1 MLRAALSALA
11 LIGAG
16 AAAFGQ
22 QPAQDPATV
31 SPDPVTASP
40 DAATASPGAV
50 TGPQG
55 LVAGST
61 APAGAAPGTLSI
73 TLAHEPP
80 LEVPFRARLTLPPDV
95 IAVDGWVLYPQVRVY
110 GLGSDNLF
118 LSPTTPVSVGGLG
131 ITPSLT
137 AEWSNG
143 IHTTTLY
150 ANVDRQ
156 IYPSDHAINTLDPQ
170 AGFKQKWEAM
180 RDLIFEADGD
190 YTHKTIAPSLT
201 SAIPGTIPSQ
211 GTITLPNGNI
221 QLPNGNIVSPTG
233 QIVGQASP
241 GLSVGTISVVN
252 PYDQFTGTA
261 SVTKFLNG
269 GVVKFSSSLSG
280 TNYDTPTT
288 ATPDRSVWSF
298 RGDGAFW
305 LGPVF
310 YVFSDGSLAR
320 TVSTT
325 DTTAFRAIGGIG
337 FKPTMLFGGSAYFG
351 RQGSESTGT
360 AGGELSGAQISY
372 SPTPVWTLGLSVD
385 KTINIASQAA
395 QASPSTLALS
405 LPETTPQ
412 SIALSSS
419 TKITATSF
427 QTRYL
432 ISPQWTASGTF
443 AYTYIG
449 YVGSTRVDNTWLADV
464 LLTYALSR
472 SMTLTWE
479 YQYTDIASNAPL
491 VSTKRN
497 LVTMAAV
504 YKF

>member
-1 MLRAALSALA
+1 MLRAALSAVA
-11 LIGAG
+11 LLGAG
-16 AAAFGQ
+16 TAAFGQ
-22 QPAQDPATV
+22 QPPLDPVTV
-31 SPDPVTASP
+31 SPDPITGSQDP
-40 DAATASPGAV
+40 ATASPGV
-50 TGPQG
+50 ITGPQG

-61 APAGAAPGTLSI
+61 SLIGAAPGTLTI

-80 LEVPFRARLTLPPDV
+80 LEVSFRTRLTLPPDV
-95 IAVDGWVLYPQVRVY
+95 IAVDGWVLYPQIRVY
-110 GLGSDNLF
+110 GLASDNLF
-118 LSPTTPVSVGGLG
+118 LSPTSPVSVAGLG
-131 ITPSLT
+131 MTPSLT

-156 IYPSDHAINTLDPQ
+156 IYPSDHAINTFDPQ

-221 QLPNGNIVSPTG
+221 QLPNGTIVSPTG

-241 GLSVGTISVVN
+241 GLTVGTNNSVVN

-261 SVTKFLNG
+261 SVTKYLNG
-269 GVVKFSSSLSG
+269 GIVRLSGSLSR
-280 TNYDTPTT
+280 TDYEMPTT
-288 ATPDRSVWSF
+288 PDFSVQSF

-310 YVFSDGSLAR
+310 YVFSNGSLAR
-320 TVSTT
+320 TMSTT
-325 DTTAFRAIGGIG
+325 DTTAFRAIGGVG
-337 FKPTMLFGGSAYFG
+337 FKPNMLFGGSAYFG

-360 AGGELSGAQISY
+360 AGGELSGFQISY
-372 SPTPVWTLGLSVD
+372 NPTPVWTLGLSVD
-385 KTINIASQAA
+385 KTINIASQSA

-405 LPETTPQ
+405 LPESTPQ
-412 SIALSSS
+412 SIAISSS

-432 ISPQWTASGTF
+432 ISPEWTASGTF

-449 YVGSTRVDNTWLADV
+449 YVGSLRVDNTWLADV
-464 LLTYALSR
+464 LLTYAMSR

-479 YQYTDIASNAPL
+479 YQYSDIASNAPL
-491 VSTKRN
+491 VSAKRN
-497 LVTMAAV
+497 LVTMGAV